1 MRKQIIFLALLAM
14 LIAAGLAENAKICN
28 PLELSGVR
36 FDRMVYQN
44 YGSSL
49 FCVGGLESQ
58 GSYQNFQGFHRNDKI
73 NINRPSC

>member
-1 MRKQIIFLALLAM
+1 MRKHIIFLALLAM

-44 YGSSL
+44 YKEIAYQI
-49 FCVGGLESQ
+49 GGT
-58 GSYQNFQGFHRNDKI
+58 RNIADL
-73 NINRPSC
+73 RGT

>member
-1 MRKQIIFLALLAM
+1 MRKHIIFLALLAM

-44 YGSSL
+44 YKET
-49 FCVGGLESQ
+49 FMP
-58 GSYQNFQGFHRNDKI
+58 D
-73 NINRPSC
+73 